1 MLSISSSCFSSSSF
15 LADSTMPAADA
26 GSATLSTTLLSFSR
40 NLTAYHLFLS
50 AEMLSGRT
58 SATAATAF
66 SRSSEKISFGRSAS
80 FLWATSTALSI
91 SLSRPV
97 CFKAEVST
105 TGQFI
110 NMERRA
116 TSIFMPL
123 FSRRSVMFS
132 AITTGTPVSMS

>member
-1 MLSISSSCFSSSSF
+1 M
-15 LADSTMPAADA
+15 
-26 GSATLSTTLLSFSR
+26 LSTTLLSFSR

-50 AEMLSGRT
+50 AVMLSGRT
-58 SATAATAF
+58 SATLATAF
-66 SRSSEKISFGRSAS
+66 SISSVKISFGSAAS

-97 CFKAEVST
+97 CFNAEVST

-110 NMERRA
+110 NMERRS

-123 FSRRSVMFS
+123 FSRRSVMFN
-132 AITTGTPVSMS
+132 AMTTGTPVSMSWVVKYRLRSMLVESTRSTITSGFSFST